1 MIPKLSDWKQVLE
14 KFTSMIEADMQN
26 GKQVYQYD
34 FHNNLLYRMQYH
46 LFEYF
51 PSFSCYTIY
60 FTHLYKRV
68 KRQQNK

>member
-1 MIPKLSDWKQVLE
+1 
-14 KFTSMIEADMQN
+14 MQN

-68 KRQQNK
+68 KRQQNKKNRRREENIFDIV